1 MPRKRHKEKP
11 NFHRVAP
18 CLYRFEHNGRYYFQ
32 GQINGRKYTQS
43 LGTTDFTEAK
53 RELLEKQRTLG
64 RLDGTVAGRMTLA
77 ELCERWRHSFAH
89 QKPVTV
95 AQKERFLRRVLR
107 DWPTGRGTP
116 IGRIRPSDLDVWLA
130 QYELGASGRNAYVWR
145 LRDLF
150 AMAVRDRALTASP
163 AEHLRA
169 RRRPDPMR
177 LTPTFEEFEA
187 IIESVRSQ
195 RFNGHGASGSADFLE
210 AQGLLGLGQAELR
223 SLVRRD
229 VRLER
234 GQISV
239 LRHKTGRRFTI
250 PVYPQAR
257 PLIEKVCAGKK
268 HNQRLFEI
276 CNAKK
281 ALAAACMRLGLPA
294 YSQRSFRRMFI
305 TRAIERGIDVKVIA
319 SWQGHTDGGSL
330 ILKTYSHVS
339 RPHAERMAM
348 LMTTEEPENFVRMPA
363 QRIFHD
369 RR

>member
-1 MPRKRHKEKP
+1 MPRKRGKEKP

-43 LGTTDFTEAK
+43 LGTTDFVEAK

-64 RLDGTVAGRMTLA
+64 RLDFAAGRMTLA
-77 ELCERWRHSFAH
+77 ALCERWRHSFAH
-89 QKPVTV
+89 QKAVTV
-95 AQKERFLRRVLR
+95 AQKERFIGRVLR

-116 IGRIRPSDLDVWLA
+116 IGKIKPSDCDVWLA
-130 QYELGASGRNAYVWR
+130 QYDLGASGRNAYVWR
-145 LRDLF
+145 LKDLF
-150 AMAVRDRALTASP
+150 AMALRDRALTTSP
-163 AEHLRA
+163 ADHLRA
-169 RRRPDPMR
+169 RRRSDPMR
-177 LTPTFEEFEA
+177 LTPTFEEFQA
-187 IIESVRSQ
+187 IVASVREQ
-195 RFNGHGASGSADFLE
+195 KFNGHGATESADFLE
-210 AQGLLGLGQAELR
+210 AEGLLGLGQAELR

-229 VRLER
+229 VLLER

-250 PVYPQAR
+250 PVYPQAL

-281 ALAAACMRLGLPA
+281 ALAAACVRLGLPA

-305 TRAIERGIDVKVIA
+305 TRAIERGVDVKVIA

-339 RPHAERMAM
+339 RPHAERMAA
-348 LMTTEEPENFVRMPA
+348 LMTTEESRNVVRMPKQA
-363 QRIFHD
+363 
-369 RR
+369 